1 MADKE
6 IEQEAFG
13 PNIWLVDDMYRRYQE
28 NPKSVG
34 ESWQDFFEDYRPDRA
49 TPRRADPQDS
59 SNGGASKE
67 KKPKDEGKAKSDGG
81 RKGGSAATQ
90 TKGSDDQPKD
100 EKKSSDDESSKADEG
115 AGEVEDATPLRGIAA
130 RIAENM
136 EASLEVP
143 TATSVR
149 TIPAKLLEENRRII
163 NRYLAGRQGGKIS
176 FTHLIGYAVLR
187 ALETRP
193 RMKASYDQVD
203 GKPHII
209 ERKRVNLG
217 LAVDVERS
225 GNRVLLVP
233 NIKEADQL
241 DFADFWS
248 AYEDIIRKVRKNE
261 LSLEDFSG
269 TTVTL
274 TNPGTVGT
282 SQSVPR
288 LMPGQGLIVGV
299 GAIGYPTEYEG
310 ADPRM
315 MARVGVSKVITI
327 TSTYDHRVI
336 QGAESGQFLAAV
348 HDLLL
353 GEDRFYDD
361 LFASLNVPY
370 QPVRWKRDHGPL
382 DDADSTLVKQSR
394 VIQLINMYRV
404 RGHMLAELNPIGWEV
419 LYHPEL
425 DLATYEL
432 TVWDM
437 DREFLS
443 DGLPGDKKRPLRE
456 IIETL
461 RDAYCRTIGY
471 EFMHISDPTEKRWIQ
486 ERVESSEAYTLTNEE
501 RKHILDRLNAAEAFE
516 RFVHSKYTGQRRYS
530 IEGAD
535 SLIPILDAVLEE
547 ATKAGM
553 IEIVMGMSHRGRLNV
568 LANIVGKPL
577 QQIFDEFEGDVDPDT
592 VQGSGDVKYHLGM
605 TGRFASREGKELNV
619 VLSSNASH
627 LESVDPVVEGMARAK
642 QGLIG
647 PEGHFRVMPVLI
659 HGDAAFPGQGVV
671 AETLQLS
678 QLSGYRTGGTIHVV
692 VNNNIGFTTNPKE
705 GRTSLY
711 ATDIAKSI
719 QAPIIHVNGDDPEA
733 CVRVARLAFD
743 YRQEFKKDIV
753 IDMVCYR
760 RHGHQEVDDPSFT
773 QPAMYQK
780 ISDRRSVRKLY
791 TQQLVN
797 RGELSVEEAE
807 SLLDDFRNKLQKAL
821 DETKESLPPEPARAR
836 PPKTVGVLPPVET
849 GVERDRLELIH
860 EKLTTWP
867 GDIEP
872 HPKIKKMLEKRR
884 GLLEKDASDWAHGEA
899 LAFGSLLLEGFRVRI
914 AGQDTRRG
922 TFSQRH
928 SVLIDY
934 RTEEEYM
941 PLNHLAEDQAPFR
954 SFDSSLSEFAAVG
967 FEYGY
972 SIANGDALVCW
983 EAQFGDFANGAQVI
997 IDQYIVAGEDK
1008 WKQPSGLVMLL
1019 PHGYEGQGPEHSSA
1033 RLERFLTLAA
1043 EDSIQVV
1050 QPTTPAQYF
1059 HVLRR
1064 QMLRSV
1070 RKPLVVMTPKS
1081 LLRHAEAKS
1090 KTDEFTSGSFR
1101 ETLDDPWLSSPD
1113 EVESILLCT
1122 GKLAFTMK
1130 DERNKRE
1137 AKAAVVRVEQI
1148 YPFPEQQLGEI
1159 FDNYPNAKDLCWVQD
1174 EPENM
1179 GAWTFIQ
1186 ARLNRMGSDR
1196 LTLRH
1201 AARAESASPATGS
1214 PKVHE
1219 QELED
1224 ILNRAFE
1231 PPSDS

>member
-90 TKGSDDQPKD
+90 TKGSDDQPKE

-241 DFADFWS
+241 DFAEFWS

-394 VIQLINMYRV
+394 VIQLINMYRCP
-404 RGHMLAELNPIGWEV
+404 RTHA
-419 LYHPEL
+419 
-425 DLATYEL
+425 
-432 TVWDM
+432 
-437 DREFLS
+437 
-443 DGLPGDKKRPLRE
+443 
-456 IIETL
+456 
-461 RDAYCRTIGY
+461 CRAQ
-471 EFMHISDPTEKRWIQ
+471 S
-486 ERVESSEAYTLTNEE
+486 
-501 RKHILDRLNAAEAFE
+501 DRL
-516 RFVHSKYTGQRRYS
+516 G
-530 IEGAD
+530 G
-535 SLIPILDAVLEE
+535 
-547 ATKAGM
+547 
-553 IEIVMGMSHRGRLNV
+553 
-568 LANIVGKPL
+568 
-577 QQIFDEFEGDVDPDT
+577 
-592 VQGSGDVKYHLGM
+592 
-605 TGRFASREGKELNV
+605 
-619 VLSSNASH
+619 
-627 LESVDPVVEGMARAK
+627 PVS
-642 QGLIG
+642 
-647 PEGHFRVMPVLI
+647 P
-659 HGDAAFPGQGVV
+659 
-671 AETLQLS
+671 
-678 QLSGYRTGGTIHVV
+678 
-692 VNNNIGFTTNPKE
+692 
-705 GRTSLY
+705 
-711 ATDIAKSI
+711 
-719 QAPIIHVNGDDPEA
+719 
-733 CVRVARLAFD
+733 
-743 YRQEFKKDIV
+743 
-753 IDMVCYR
+753 
-760 RHGHQEVDDPSFT
+760 
-773 QPAMYQK
+773 
-780 ISDRRSVRKLY
+780 
-791 TQQLVN
+791 
-797 RGELSVEEAE
+797 
-807 SLLDDFRNKLQKAL
+807 
-821 DETKESLPPEPARAR
+821 RAR
-836 PPKTVGVLPPVET
+836 P
-849 GVERDRLELIH
+849 RDLRVD
-860 EKLTTWP
+860 
-867 GDIEP
+867 G
-872 HPKIKKMLEKRR
+872 M
-884 GLLEKDASDWAHGEA
+884 GHG
-899 LAFGSLLLEGFRVRI
+899 
-914 AGQDTRRG
+914 
-922 TFSQRH
+922 
-928 SVLIDY
+928 
-934 RTEEEYM
+934 
-941 PLNHLAEDQAPFR
+941 P
-954 SFDSSLSEFAAVG
+954 
-967 FEYGY
+967 
-972 SIANGDALVCW
+972 
-983 EAQFGDFANGAQVI
+983 
-997 IDQYIVAGEDK
+997 
-1008 WKQPSGLVMLL
+1008 
-1019 PHGYEGQGPEHSSA
+1019 
-1033 RLERFLTLAA
+1033 
-1043 EDSIQVV
+1043 
-1050 QPTTPAQYF
+1050 
-1059 HVLRR
+1059 
-1064 QMLRSV
+1064 
-1070 RKPLVVMTPKS
+1070 
-1081 LLRHAEAKS
+1081 
-1090 KTDEFTSGSFR
+1090 
-1101 ETLDDPWLSSPD
+1101 
-1113 EVESILLCT
+1113 
-1122 GKLAFTMK
+1122 
-1130 DERNKRE
+1130 
-1137 AKAAVVRVEQI
+1137 
-1148 YPFPEQQLGEI
+1148 
-1159 FDNYPNAKDLCWVQD
+1159 
-1174 EPENM
+1174 
-1179 GAWTFIQ
+1179 
-1186 ARLNRMGSDR
+1186 
-1196 LTLRH
+1196 
-1201 AARAESASPATGS
+1201 
-1214 PKVHE
+1214 
-1219 QELED
+1219 
-1224 ILNRAFE
+1224 
-1231 PPSDS
+1231 